1 MKPIYLV
8 PLIVVL
14 LVRVCFAQN
23 QTLPQQLNYLCAPL
37 DKSQVQSGYLF
48 DLSVPWVA
56 PSQFN
61 GTLNANNISNM
72 DFFGAV
78 YGEMLNARL
87 NNGANLPS
95 PTVYLDKIKH
105 YKQDNPIPICVM
117 NWRYD
122 QIRPEAV
129 DQNLI
134 TYSNNQLFD
143 VPNRTQ
149 SPYYQDTVTIAAALL
164 DSIENLNPKFT
175 IPSDLWFV
183 NWQTGVSPTVFID
196 FDNGAGWNPIQIVDT
211 VQAAFSHPGT
221 YHMKLKIQYGTIV
234 KYAQFSL
241 KIKLPPAEER
251 DGGIEWPQELH
262 EIIPITS
269 SKLFTDPETGI
280 SAPGKATMH
289 IFYNT
294 LNCPGRMLRPLIII
308 EGYEEPGVTQST
320 YKRMFQ
326 LLNSNSINNSNNLTD
341 FLYPNEYDLIYVD
354 LEDGSDWI
362 QRNAYVVEEVIKK
375 VNELKAAAGSTEQ
388 NVVIGVSMG
397 GVCGKYALLDMQ
409 NNGPSHD
416 TRLYITYDSP
426 LRGANIP
433 IGTQCFM
440 RFLKQNLGQISG
452 GLSVP
457 SLDLA
462 WNAIQAP
469 TPRQLLLYHVNSIGS
484 GMVPVPINQDHVNFQ
499 SELDGLG
506 TLAIRNVAISNG
518 SGIGTSIENNIL
530 PNTSYFNLSGNK
542 DSCQTRPNGIIYCGS
557 VEFSVNVRSTG
568 STDYRL
574 IFAGLIVVKKPFTS
588 SLVYSEGVECVS
600 KPFDTAP
607 GGTSN
612 LGIGPLGILTS
623 LISGFGFTTTG
634 PGLTATHHSFIPS
647 FSSVNASEPGN
658 LNTPQPCGVVS
669 RCDLAT
675 TATPCLYSGLPEI
688 NQQHIAIDERIAL
701 LLVDE
706 LTTGLPALPSH
717 PFKITPVL
725 STYYNEGT
733 PLEPLIPTVT
743 ISTGKGELYLNN
755 TGPIGYQGAG
765 GINSPYNLIDV
776 STKCDAIITVENG
789 SRLII
794 GAEVENKNAIL
805 HIAKGAKVIVKSGGT
820 LRIQRNSSLEIE
832 KQGLLKLEAGAIV
845 ELYDQPGGSLV
856 TNGRP
861 HIHIK
866 NEGKLQFDGNISF
879 QGDGYF
885 EFDAGN
891 IVQFPTLF
899 NFTGSGKQYR
909 HFKLNANAQLLKQG
923 GQLTFSNTKFQIGCD
938 AKPRIENF
946 ERLVLSSASFEYVN
960 DGNCFP
966 QAPSNSLN
974 FSQIGFEAENGAL
987 IYALSCDFNNLRRG
1001 IRARSITNNIYVSSC
1016 NFNEGEGLDF
1026 ERVRY
1031 ASISSVTGNHSTLS
1045 FDEVSTGITMN
1056 NSTLTNACTICE
1068 NLPRGIVDLI
1078 DVKLFTM
1085 NGGLISQ
1092 SADDTYELRGIDGN
1106 LGENNVFM
1114 QNGATIQNMWIGVEI
1129 NGGLPGNQFNTD
1141 FGLMRMDCARILNC
1155 SGAGIAGQDVLLD
1168 IDAGINSNGLR
1179 PNEFKKGDLDGI
1191 SKFFDI
1197 CYFKRQPTQILANF
1211 NYWNK
1216 FSNGGRPEP
1225 IVDFELNKKL
1235 TSGSLCTTP
1244 VTLVTTGVAAGY
1256 NASCPRRGGGDLGRD
1271 RDLPQEYKDCSI
1283 SGQNLSSSFTS
1294 AWELVDSAHTI
1305 ALGAE
1310 SVPDF
1315 SAALSIFAPLSGV
1328 DSVTLIGYPA
1338 VCQHYTQVA
1347 RTFVIAS
1354 GNGRLQQPNSSLSK
1368 NNIKVTVTPNP
1379 ANDKFMLTI
1388 PAGSWQVLIADNLG
1402 RQKYRQI
1409 LPGGTHYISADSW
1422 PQGIYSVHCF
1432 DVSNAEMNGHAKLM
1446 IVR

>member
-1 MKPIYLV
+1 MKPHLLV
-8 PLIVVL
+8 PLFAVL
-14 LVRVCFAQN
+14 LAGLCHAQN
-23 QTLPQQLNYLCAPL
+23 QTLPQQLSNLYAPL
-37 DKSQVQSGYLF
+37 DKSQLATGYLY
-48 DLSVPWVA
+48 DLSVPMVEPLRYA
-56 PSQFN
+56 
-61 GTLNANNISNM
+61 GVLNDSNYT
-72 DFFGAV
+72 DINTFGMV
-78 YGEMLNARL
+78 YGEMLNAQTL
-87 NNGANLPS
+87 FATSTLPTPS
-95 PTVYLDKIKH
+95 IYLDKIKSMHFGEPLKIALLAWKYERILPTAIQNNQIYYQNGQIFDVLNRNTSPYFQDTTFVAAPLSYEAPGLEPMIYLPTDLWLTNLEVIPTIYLNVSDGSGWKAIHPGDTIQAH
-105 YKQDNPIPICVM
+105 YANSGTKDV
-117 NWRYD
+117 
-122 QIRPEAV
+122 QIRLNYNGRTAYCHFHL
-129 DQNLI
+129 LI
-134 TYSNNQLFD
+134 KD
-143 VPNRTQ
+143 
-149 SPYYQDTVTIAAALL
+149 
-164 DSIENLNPKFT
+164 
-175 IPSDLWFV
+175 
-183 NWQTGVSPTVFID
+183 
-196 FDNGAGWNPIQIVDT
+196 PI
-211 VQAAFSHPGT
+211 
-221 YHMKLKIQYGTIV
+221 
-234 KYAQFSL
+234 
-241 KIKLPPAEER
+241 AEER
-251 DGGIEWPQELH
+251 DPGMRWPQELYKQF
-262 EIIPITS
+262 PVTS
-269 SKLFTDPETGI
+269 SKSFLDPTGLN
-280 SAPGKATMH
+280 APGMATMH

-294 LNCPGRMLRPLIII
+294 QNCPGRMLRPLIVI
-308 EGYEEPGVTQST
+308 EGYEEPGITEST
-320 YKRMFQ
+320 YGRMFD
-326 LLNSNSINNSNNLTD
+326 LLDGKVLNNKTKNLTD
-341 FLYPNEYDLIYVD
+341 YLYPAEYDLIYVD
-354 LEDGSDWI
+354 LANGSDWI
-362 QRNAYVVEEVIKK
+362 ERNAYVVEEVIKK

-397 GVCGKYALLDMQ
+397 GVCSKFALLDMQ
-409 NNGPSHD
+409 TSGLDHD
-416 TRLYITYDSP
+416 TRLFITYDSP

-433 IGTQCFM
+433 IGTQCLVKYI
-440 RFLKQNLGQISG
+440 RDNVGTSIPAVEK
-452 GLSVP
+452 V
-457 SLDLA
+457 
-462 WNAIQAP
+462 WNAINAP
-469 TPRQLLLYHVNSIGS
+469 TPSELLFYHINSAL
-484 GMVPVPINQDHVNFQ
+484 PDNTAEPINPVRATFMASMDAMGALNMRHVA
-499 SELDGLG
+499 L
-506 TLAIRNVAISNG
+506 SNG
-518 SGIGTSIENNIL
+518 SASGDLLGTVSA
-530 PNTSYFNLSGNK
+530 
-542 DSCQTRPNGIIYCGS
+542 GS
-557 VEFSVNVRSTG
+557 VIASVSFDKADQCKVWKGITFCGNLTVGLIVRSTG
-568 STDYRL
+568 NNTTTE
-574 IFAGLIVVKKPFTS
+574 VFTGIGALTVDFINS
-588 SLVYSEGVECVS
+588 PLTLPPSCLKYNLFT
-600 KPFDTAP
+600 KPFDNAPGSGSALGTAP
-607 GGTSN
+607 LNPAVVPGGSN
-612 LGIGPLGILTS
+612 LGTAVTAAGFKIAPL
-623 LISGFGFTTTG
+623 
-634 PGLTATHHSFIPS
+634 ATFAGMYHTFIPT
-647 FSSVNASEPGN
+647 FSSVSANMPSPLGSAVGCG
-658 LNTPQPCGVVS
+658 TPTRCTNPTEISPSLYEVPAFGVNFTVNEVNE
-669 RCDLAT
+669 LHI
-675 TATPCLYSGLPEI
+675 GL
-688 NQQHIAIDERIAL
+688 DERIAL
-701 LLVDE
+701 VLIDE
-706 LTTGLPALPSH
+706 LTTGLNPILAQ
-717 PFKITPVL
+717 PFEVSGTLTSYFNIGTPV
-725 STYYNEGT
+725 
-733 PLEPLIPTVT
+733 EPLIPTVT

-974 FSQIGFEAENGAL
+974 FSQIGFEAENGVL

-1001 IRARSITNNIYVSSC
+1001 IRARSITNNIYVRSC

-1179 PNEFKKGDLDGI
+1179 PNEFKKGDLGGI

-1216 FSNGGRPEP
+1216 FSNGGHPEP
-1225 IVDFELNKKL
+1225 IIDFE
-1235 TSGSLCTTP
+1235 
-1244 VTLVTTGVAAGY
+1244 
-1256 NASCPRRGGGDLGRD
+1256 
-1271 RDLPQEYKDCSI
+1271 
-1283 SGQNLSSSFTS
+1283 
-1294 AWELVDSAHTI
+1294 
-1305 ALGAE
+1305 
-1310 SVPDF
+1310 
-1315 SAALSIFAPLSGV
+1315 
-1328 DSVTLIGYPA
+1328 
-1338 VCQHYTQVA
+1338 
-1347 RTFVIAS
+1347 
-1354 GNGRLQQPNSSLSK
+1354 
-1368 NNIKVTVTPNP
+1368 
-1379 ANDKFMLTI
+1379 
-1388 PAGSWQVLIADNLG
+1388 
-1402 RQKYRQI
+1402 
-1409 LPGGTHYISADSW
+1409 
-1422 PQGIYSVHCF
+1422 
-1432 DVSNAEMNGHAKLM
+1432 
-1446 IVR
+1446 